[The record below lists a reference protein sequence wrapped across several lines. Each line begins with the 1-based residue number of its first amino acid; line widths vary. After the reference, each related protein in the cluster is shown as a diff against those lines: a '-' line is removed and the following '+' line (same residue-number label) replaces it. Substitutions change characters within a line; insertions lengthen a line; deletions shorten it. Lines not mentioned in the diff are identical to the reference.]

1 MPRERISR
9 CAVPAVRGGI
19 IRVLIVEDEPYL
31 AEAIQDGLAM
41 HSISADIVGDGH
53 DALAA
58 IDVNDYA
65 VVLLDRDIPGVS
77 GDEVCRQLNL
87 REQRP
92 AILMVTAARRTQQ
105 KVDGFQLGADDYL
118 TKPFEFAELVAR
130 VRALGRRQFTVRPTR
145 FEAAG
150 VTLDPFR
157 HEVTR
162 DGRFIRLSRKE
173 FAVLESLIREPG
185 RVVSAETI
193 LEEAWDENANPFT
206 QSVKVTISSLRRKLG
221 DPWVIHTVPGVGYR
235 ISESADE

>member
-1 MPRERISR
+1 MLFAAFLAAPRFS
-9 CAVPAVRGGI
+9 GGI

-31 AEAIQDGLAM
+31 AEAIQDGLAL
-41 HSISADIVGDGH
+41 HSIPADTVADGR

-58 IDVNDYA
+58 IEMNDYE

-87 REQRP
+87 REDRP
-92 AILMVTAARRTQQ
+92 AILMVTAARRIQE

-118 TKPFEFAELVAR
+118 AKPFEFAELVAR
-130 VRALGRRQFTVRPTR
+130 VRALGRRQFTTRPTR
-145 FEAAG
+145 YEAAR

-162 DGRFIRLSRKE
+162 DGRYIRLSRKE
-173 FAVLESLIREPG
+173 FAVLESLMREPG
-185 RVVSAETI
+185 RVVSAETL

-221 DPWVIHTVPGVGYR
+221 EPWVIRTEPGVGYTIDR
-235 ISESADE
+235 TLND